1 MAGRRSRQRRLCVDR
16 VQNAILNLPTF
27 EPLEALRLEIYALL
41 AEIVNRADVD
51 QGYCEALQRVLDTA
65 QLAEQLG
72 ACFTALP
79 LLTCQAAGG
88 LPHQALPVAAAW
100 RALHIAGQLLDDV
113 EDGDVA
119 SMSTT
124 QSDAA
129 HVINLATG
137 FIVAANIALLRLPP
151 ALWRVLHED
160 FNHTILR
167 MAGGQHADLN
177 RHASLDLAA
186 YFQLMAAKSGSFFA
200 LATRAGASC
209 ATKEQFQIAKF
220 EQFGYNVGI
229 LIQVTDDLADFRK
242 PIGTGSL
249 AAGRHT
255 LPVVYALNVAS
266 PAERA
271 RLMRL
276 LAAISVNEEA
286 ESQAR
291 QLLVAL
297 GAEVY
302 LRAEATNHRNQ
313 ALATLTKVNRVSS
326 SDKPLCDW
334 LAGLTSA
341 I

>member
-1 MAGRRSRQRRLCVDR
+1 LCVDR
-16 VQNAILNLPTF
+16 VQNVSTNPQLV
-27 EPLEALRLEIYALL
+27 ERVEALLPEVYTLL

-51 QGYCEALQRVLDTA
+51 QGYCQALQRVLDTA
-65 QLAEQLG
+65 QIAEQLG
-72 ACFTALP
+72 FCYTALP
-79 LLTCQAAGG
+79 LLTCRAAGG
-88 LPHQALPVAAAW
+88 QPRQAIAVAAAW
-100 RALHIAGQLLDDV
+100 RALHVAAQLLDDV

-119 SMSTT
+119 RMSTAAI
-124 QSDAA
+124 DAA

-137 FIVAANIALLRLPP
+137 FIVAASMALLRLPP
-151 ALWRVLHED
+151 ALWRTLQEE

-177 RHASLDLAA
+177 RHALLDLEE
-186 YFQLMAAKSGSFFA
+186 YFQVMAAKSGSFFA
-200 LATRAGASC
+200 LAARAGVRC
-209 ATKEQFQIAKF
+209 ATSDQIQIAKF
-220 EQFGYNVGI
+220 DQFGYNVGI
-229 LIQVTDDLADFRK
+229 LIQVTDDLADFHK

-249 AAGRHT
+249 AAGQHT

-266 PAERA
+266 PAERD
-271 RLMRL
+271 RLTQL
-276 LAAISVNEEA
+276 LAAVSTDKEA

-313 ALATLTKVNRVSS
+313 ALATLAESVNIVSS
-326 SDKPLCDW
+326 PDKPLRDW

>member
-1 MAGRRSRQRRLCVDR
+1 
-16 VQNAILNLPTF
+16 VQNASPNLSAF
-27 EPLEALRLEIYALL
+27 AGVEALRPEIYTLL
-41 AEIVNRADVD
+41 AAIVNQADVD
-51 QGYCEALQRVLDTA
+51 QGYCETLQRVLDTA
-65 QLAEQLG
+65 QIAERLG
-72 ACFTALP
+72 FCYTALP

-88 LPHQALPVAAAW
+88 QPCQAIPVAAAW
-100 RALHIAGQLLDDV
+100 RALHIAAQLLDDV

-119 SMSTT
+119 SMSTALT
-124 QSDAA
+124 DAA

-137 FIVAANIALLRLPP
+137 FIVVANNALLRLPP
-151 ALWRVLHED
+151 TLWRMLQND

-177 RHASLDLAA
+177 RHALLDIET

-200 LATRAGASC
+200 LAARAGAHC
-209 ATKEQFQIAKF
+209 ATSDQIQIAKF

-266 PAERA
+266 PAERD
-271 RLMRL
+271 RLMQL
-276 LAAISVNEEA
+276 LAAVSVDKEA

-313 ALATLTKVNRVSS
+313 ALATITESATIVSAS
-326 SDKPLCDW
+326 GKPLRDW